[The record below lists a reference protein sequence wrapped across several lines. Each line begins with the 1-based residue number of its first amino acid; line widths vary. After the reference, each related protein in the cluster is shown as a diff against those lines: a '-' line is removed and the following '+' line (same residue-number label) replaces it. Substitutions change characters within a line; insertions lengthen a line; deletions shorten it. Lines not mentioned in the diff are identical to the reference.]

1 MKKNMSLIT
10 IITVLILSCNEV
22 PKEQVNEAVAEVIET
37 SADLEI
43 AKQDFKQEIENY
55 RVATIDK
62 ILSND
67 TVLISYKAKV
77 ADEKTA
83 MKKIYEKK
91 IKLLEAKNFE
101 LKNRVNSYIA
111 EDKANWDEF
120 KTQCDKDV
128 NCMIVDINKL
138 FKPEK

>member
-1 MKKNMSLIT
+1 MSLIT

-77 ADEKTA
+77 ADEKTT